1 MSVFLQD
8 GASIHNNS
16 SPAFSD
22 FFTTIL
28 YRQPAHTRNRPAE
41 LAAVA
46 LVYVVCNR
54 FRVYEFTLFGLLSC
68 LFYHCFPNSPGF
80 VQAFEE
86 VEDVIVFY
94 VGFQGFCA
102 DPLLAEAS

>member
-22 FFTTIL
+22 FFYTIL

-41 LAAVA
+41 SVVVA
-46 LVYVVCNR
+46 LVYVVCNW
-54 FRVYEFTLFGLLSC
+54 FRVCEFALFGLLSII
-68 LFYHCFPNSPGF
+68 FYHCFPSSPGF
-80 VQAFEE
+80 AQAFEE

-94 VGFQGFCA
+94 VGFKGFCA
-102 DPLLAEAS
+102 DPEPTEPS